1 MPPSYVLSVSVSR
14 QPLFA
19 DLVRFM
25 LTMSSHEVTLAD
37 IYAAQQ
43 TLRDQ
48 IISTP
53 MLPELRLT
61 RELGARVFLKAESLQ
76 RSGSFKIRG
85 AYNRISRLCADE
97 RQRGVITAS
106 AGNHAQGVALAA
118 RLFQV
123 SATIVMPE
131 FAPLTKVVNTRNFGA
146 EVVLHGASFDDAV
159 AYAQRL
165 QAEKGLTFVHAFNDP
180 LVIAGQGTIGLEI
193 MNTLP
198 EVTMILVP
206 VGGGG
211 LISGI
216 AIAVKAL
223 KPDVRVI
230 GVQSDVCAPVAA
242 SLHQQASYVP
252 ASVATIADGI
262 AVKHPGEITMAYIR
276 RFVDDVVTVS
286 DDDIACAIA
295 HCAQYARL
303 VVEGAG
309 AAGVAALL
317 SGAVKPNPEDVIC
330 AVLCGG
336 NIDGN
341 LLARV
346 IEQVMVQQG
355 RIIVL
360 RLTLLDRP
368 GQLATVINHVAA
380 CGANILD
387 VIHRRAVWLAPL
399 TRTGIELVLEVR
411 DESHGQMVIQRLQ
424 EAGYGIE
431 RVQLGH
437 WPI

>member
-1 MPPSYVLSVSVSR
+1 MQPTTRHMPDDP
-14 QPLFA
+14 FA
-19 DLVRFM
+19 M
-25 LTMSSHEVTLAD
+25 TSHPVTLAD
-37 IYAAQQ
+37 VHAAQH

-48 IISTP
+48 IIHTP
-53 MLPELRLT
+53 LLPELRLT
-61 RELGARVFLKAESLQ
+61 RMLGARVHMKAESLQ
-76 RSGSFKIRG
+76 RAGSFKIRG
-85 AYNRISRLCADE
+85 AYNRISHLTEDE
-97 RQRGVITAS
+97 RKRGVITAS

-118 RLFQV
+118 RIFGAPAV
-123 SATIVMPE
+123 IVMPE
-131 FAPLTKVVNTRNFGA
+131 FAPLTKVVNTRDLGA
-146 EVVLHGASFDDAV
+146 EVILHGATFDDAV
-159 AYAQRL
+159 AFARQQQ
-165 QAEKGLTFVHAFNDP
+165 QARGLVFVHAFDDP

-193 MNTLP
+193 MAALP
-198 EVTMILVP
+198 ELTTLLVP

-223 KPDVRVI
+223 KPSVRII
-230 GVQSDVCAPVAA
+230 GVQSAACAPVRASLAAGQIVTAA
-242 SLHQQASYVP
+242 SAN
-252 ASVATIADGI
+252 TIADGI
-262 AVKHPGEITMAYIR
+262 AVKRPGELTMPCIR
-276 RFVDDVVTVS
+276 TLVDDLVEVS
-286 DDDIACAIA
+286 DDEIARGIA

-317 SGAVKPNPEDVIC
+317 AGKIQVRPDDVIC

-360 RLTLLDRP
+360 RLTVLDRP
-368 GQLATVINHVAA
+368 GQLAQVINHVAA
-380 CGANILD
+380 CGANIID

-399 TRTGIELVLEVR
+399 TRTGLELVLEVR
-411 DESHGQMVIQRLQ
+411 DEAHGQAVVQQLT
-424 EAGYGIE
+424 EAGYHIE
-431 RVQLGH
+431 RVRLGE
-437 WPI
+437 WPD